1 MRVAITGAGG
11 FIGRRLVRSLNADG
25 HSVAVIGRDPRALA
39 AVEGAEAMVHLAG
52 EPVAQ
57 RWTAAARRR
66 IRSSRMEG
74 TRRLVEA
81 MRSLSRPPAILVCA
95 SAIGIYGP
103 RGDEILTEQ
112 SRPGE
117 GFLATVCIEWEN
129 EAERAADL
137 GVRVVKL
144 RSGIVLGPDGGALA
158 KMLPVFRMGLGG
170 RLGSGDQWMSW
181 IHAGDLIALIR
192 HAIDFPA
199 LRGPVNATAPNPVT
213 NSVFTESLANAL
225 GRPALLPVPAFALR
239 WLYGEMSEVLLASQR
254 VVPAAAE
261 AGGFRFRYPQ
271 LGLALGSLLR

>member
-1 MRVAITGAGG
+1 MRVAVTGASG
-11 FIGRRLVRSLNADG
+11 FIGKRLARSLNADG
-25 HSVAVIGRDPRALA
+25 HSVAAIGRDPRALA
-39 AVEGAEAMVHLAG
+39 AVEDAEAVVHLAG

-66 IRSSRMEG
+66 IRSSRVEG

-81 MRSLSRPPAILVCA
+81 MRSRSRPPATLVCA

-103 RGDEILTEQ
+103 RGGEILTER

-117 GFLATVCIEWEN
+117 GFLASVCIEWEV
-129 EAERAADL
+129 EAEKAVDL

-144 RSGIVLGPDGGALA
+144 RSGMVLGPDGGALA

-181 IHAGDLIALIR
+181 IHADDLIALIR
-192 HAIDFPA
+192 YAIDFPA
-199 LRGPVNATAPNPVT
+199 LSGPVNATAPNPAT
-213 NSVFTESLANAL
+213 NAVFTGSLARAL

-271 LGLALGSLLR
+271 LGPALGGLLG

>member
-1 MRVAITGAGG
+1 MRVAITGASG
-11 FIGRRLVRSLNADG
+11 FIGRRLARSLNADG
-25 HSVAVIGRDPRALA
+25 HSVAAIGRDPRALA
-39 AVEGAEAMVHLAG
+39 AVEGAEAIVHLAG

-57 RWTAAARRR
+57 RWTRSAKRR
-66 IRSSRMEG
+66 IRSSRWEG

-81 MRSLSRPPAILVCA
+81 MRPLSRPPATLVCA

-103 RGDEILTEQ
+103 RGDEILTERSQ
-112 SRPGE
+112 AGE
-117 GFLATVCIEWEN
+117 GFLASVCIEWEN
-129 EAERAADL
+129 EAEKAVDL
-137 GVRVVKL
+137 GVRAVEL
-144 RSGIVLGPDGGALA
+144 RTGIVLGPEGGALA

-181 IHAGDLIALIR
+181 IHADDLIALIR

-213 NSVFTESLANAL
+213 NAVFTESLASAL
-225 GRPALLPVPAFALR
+225 GRPAFLPVPAFALR
-239 WLYGEMSEVLLASQR
+239 WLYGEMSEVLLGSQR

-271 LGLALGSLLR
+271 LDPALGSLLH

>member
-1 MRVAITGAGG
+1 MRVAVTGASG

-25 HSVAVIGRDPRALA
+25 HSVAAIGRDPGALA
-39 AVEGAEAMVHLAG
+39 AIKGAEAMVHLAG

-74 TRRLVEA
+74 TRRVVEA
-81 MRSLSRPPAILVCA
+81 MRSLSPPPATLICA
-95 SAIGIYGP
+95 SAIGIYGA
-103 RGDEILTEQ
+103 RGDEILTER
-112 SRPGE
+112 SRTGE
-117 GFLATVCIEWEN
+117 GFLASVCIEWED

-144 RSGIVLGPDGGALA
+144 RSGVVLGPEGGALA

-181 IHAGDLIALIR
+181 IHADDVIALIR

-213 NSVFTESLANAL
+213 NAVFTETLAAAL
-225 GRPALLPVPAFALR
+225 GRPALLPVPGFALR
-239 WLYGEMSEVLLASQR
+239 LLYGEMSEVLLGSQR

-261 AGGFRFRYPQ
+261 AGGFQFRYPQ
-271 LGLALGSLLR
+271 LGLALGSLLG

>member
-1 MRVAITGAGG
+1 MRVAITGASG
-11 FIGRRLVRSLNADG
+11 FIGGRLARSLSADG
-25 HSVAVIGRDPRALA
+25 HSVAAIGRDPGALA
-39 AVEGAEAMVHLAG
+39 AAEGAEAIVHLAG

-57 RWTAAARRR
+57 RWTAAAKRR
-66 IRSSRMEG
+66 IRSSRVEG

-81 MRSLSRPPAILVCA
+81 MRSLSRPPATLVCA

-103 RGDEILTEQ
+103 RGDEILDEQ

-117 GFLATVCIEWEN
+117 GFLASVCIEWEN
-129 EAERAADL
+129 EAEKAVDL
-137 GVRVVKL
+137 GVRAVKL

-158 KMLPVFRMGLGG
+158 KMLPAFRMGLGG

-192 HAIDFPA
+192 YAIDFPA
-199 LRGPVNATAPNPVT
+199 LSGPVNATAPNPVT
-213 NSVFTESLANAL
+213 NAVFTESLAAAL

-271 LGLALGSLLR
+271 LGLALGSLLG